1 MIFYLG
7 THMPHWLERFDFPM
21 FISRTRLAHRKN
33 LPRAVGPWAL
43 DSGGFTQ
50 LDRLGCWTFTPV
62 QYAAEVR
69 RYSDEIGRLEW
80 AAPMDWMCEP
90 RIRSTTGLTVVE
102 HQRRTVTNYLALRSI
117 APDLP
122 FIPVLQGWTLD
133 DYQHCVDIYSAAGV
147 DLTVVPLVGL
157 GSVCRR
163 QSTGE
168 IGQIVSELASLGI
181 ALHGFGVKSD
191 GLRSY
196 SAYLTSADS
205 MSWSYRGRRTTPCA
219 HGPAKSEANCPQFAK
234 AWRTRVLASCRYTQ
248 LDLFNAEVP

>member
-7 THMPHWLERFDFPM
+7 THMPSWLERVDFPL
-21 FISRTRLAHRKN
+21 FVSRTRLSGRRT
-33 LPRAVGPWAL
+33 LPRARAPWAL

-50 LDRLGCWTFTPV
+50 LDKTGIWSITPAEYV
-62 QYAAEVR
+62 DEVR
-69 RYSDEIGRLEW
+69 RYRDGIGNLVW

-90 RIRSTTGLTVVE
+90 RVRARTGLSVGE
-102 HQRRTVTNYLALRSI
+102 HQRRTVANYLTLRDL

-133 DYQHCVDIYSAAGV
+133 DYLRCVDLYQTAGV
-147 DLTVVPLVGL
+147 DLAVLPLVGL

-163 QSTGE
+163 QATSE
-168 IGQIVSELASLGI
+168 IGAIVSALATAGI
-181 ALHGFGVKSD
+181 ALHGFGVKTD

-205 MSWSYRGRRTTPCA
+205 MAWSYGGRRTRPCA
-219 HGPAKSEANCPQFAK
+219 HGTAQSEANCADFAA
-234 AWRTRVLASCRYTQ
+234 AWRARVLDACRYPQ
-248 LDLFNAEVP
+248 LDLFAEATR